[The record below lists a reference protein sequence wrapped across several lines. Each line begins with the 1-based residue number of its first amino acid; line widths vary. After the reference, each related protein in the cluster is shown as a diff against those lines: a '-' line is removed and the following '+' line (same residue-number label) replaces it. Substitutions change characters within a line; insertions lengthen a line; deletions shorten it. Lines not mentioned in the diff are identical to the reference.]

1 MATAFTL
8 RDATPADVPVVVHF
22 VRALA
27 EYEKLLHEAKGTEAD
42 FAAALFG
49 PTPRAAAI
57 IAEADGKAVGL
68 CVWYRTFST
77 FTARHGIWVEDIF
90 VEPAYRGRGIA
101 RAIFKRLAQQVKAEG
116 GGRLEWNVLDWNEPA
131 IGAYRAMGARGLDQ
145 WTMQRVDGA
154 ALDRLADYRK
164 EPALWLRHLI
174 WWWWAVGLA
183 AMSRPFVP
191 AS

>member
-22 VRALA
+22 VRSLA

-68 CVWYRTFST
+68 CVWHRTFST
-77 FTARHGIWVEDIF
+77 FTARHGIWVEDVF
-90 VEPAYRGRGIA
+90 VEPAYRGQGIA
-101 RAIFKRLAQQVKAEG
+101 RAIFRRLARQVKDEG
-116 GGRLEWNVLDWNEPA
+116 GSRLEWNVSDWRRSRHGCA
-131 IGAYRAMGARGLDQ
+131 RARPI
-145 WTMQRVDGA
+145 
-154 ALDRLADYRK
+154 DYATR
-164 EPALWLRHLI
+164 
-174 WWWWAVGLA
+174 
-183 AMSRPFVP
+183 
-191 AS
+191 

>member
-1 MATAFTL
+1 MAGNFTL

-49 PTPRAAAI
+49 EAPRAAAI
-57 IAEADGKAVGL
+57 IAEVDRKAVGL
-68 CVWYRTFST
+68 CVWHRTFST
-77 FTARHGIWVEDIF
+77 FTARHGIWVEDVF

-101 RAIFKRLAQQVKAEG
+101 RAIFRRLARQVKEEG
-116 GGRLEWNVLDWNEPA
+116 GSRLEWNVLDWNEPA

-154 ALDRLADYRK
+154 ALDRLA
-164 EPALWLRHLI
+164 E
-174 WWWWAVGLA
+174 
-183 AMSRPFVP
+183 
-191 AS
+191 

>member
-1 MATAFTL
+1 MASDFTL
-8 RDATPADVPVVVHF
+8 RDASPADVPVVVHF

-42 FAAALFG
+42 FAEALFG

-68 CVWYRTFST
+68 CVWHRTFST
-77 FTARHGIWVEDIF
+77 FTARHGIWVEDVF

-101 RAIFKRLAQQVKAEG
+101 RAIFRRLARQVKEEG
-116 GGRLEWNVLDWNEPA
+116 GSRLEWNVLDWNEPA

-154 ALDRLADYRK
+154 ALDRLA
-164 EPALWLRHLI
+164 E
-174 WWWWAVGLA
+174 
-183 AMSRPFVP
+183 
-191 AS
+191 

>member
-27 EYEKLLHEAKGTEAD
+27 EYEKLLHEAKGTEVD

-57 IAEADGKAVGL
+57 IAEVDRKAVGL
-68 CVWYRTFST
+68 CVWHRTFST
-77 FTARHGIWVEDIF
+77 FTARHGIWVEDVF

-101 RAIFKRLAQQVKAEG
+101 RAIFRRLARQVKEEG
-116 GGRLEWNVLDWNEPA
+116 GSRLEWNVLDWNEPA

-154 ALDRLADYRK
+154 ALDRLA
-164 EPALWLRHLI
+164 E
-174 WWWWAVGLA
+174 
-183 AMSRPFVP
+183 
-191 AS
+191 

>member
-1 MATAFTL
+1 MAGNFTL

-27 EYEKLLHEAKGTEAD
+27 EYEKLLHEAKGTEVD

-57 IAEADGKAVGL
+57 IAEVDRKAVGL
-68 CVWYRTFST
+68 CVWHRTFST
-77 FTARHGIWVEDIF
+77 FTARHGIWVEDVF

-101 RAIFKRLAQQVKAEG
+101 RAIFRRLARQVKEEG
-116 GGRLEWNVLDWNEPA
+116 GSRLEWNVLDWNEPA
-131 IGAYRAMGARGLDQ
+131 IGAYRAMGARGLDD

-154 ALDRLADYRK
+154 ALDRLA
-164 EPALWLRHLI
+164 E
-174 WWWWAVGLA
+174 
-183 AMSRPFVP
+183 
-191 AS
+191 

>member
-116 GGRLEWNVLDWNEPA
+116 GGRLEWNEPA

-154 ALDRLADYRK
+154 ALDRLA
-164 EPALWLRHLI
+164 E
-174 WWWWAVGLA
+174 
-183 AMSRPFVP
+183 
-191 AS
+191 

>member
-49 PTPRAAAI
+49 ATPRAAAI
-57 IAEADGKAVGL
+57 IAEADGKPVGL

-154 ALDRLADYRK
+154 ALDRLA
-164 EPALWLRHLI
+164 E
-174 WWWWAVGLA
+174 
-183 AMSRPFVP
+183 
-191 AS
+191 

>member
-27 EYEKLLHEAKGTEAD
+27 EYEKLLHEAKGTEVD

-57 IAEADGKAVGL
+57 IAEVDRKAVGL
-68 CVWYRTFST
+68 CVWHRTFST
-77 FTARHGIWVEDIF
+77 FTARHGIWVEDVF

-101 RAIFKRLAQQVKAEG
+101 RAIFRRLARQVKEEG
-116 GGRLEWNVLDWNEPA
+116 GSRLEWNVLDWNEPA
-131 IGAYRAMGARGLDQ
+131 IGAYRAMGARGLDD

-154 ALDRLADYRK
+154 ALDRLA
-164 EPALWLRHLI
+164 E
-174 WWWWAVGLA
+174 
-183 AMSRPFVP
+183 
-191 AS
+191 

>member
-1 MATAFTL
+1 MPGDFTL
-8 RDATPADVPVVVHF
+8 RNATPADVPVVVHF

-57 IAEADGKAVGL
+57 IAEADGRAVGL
-68 CVWYRTFST
+68 CVWHRTFST
-77 FTARHGIWVEDIF
+77 FTARHGIWVEDVF

-101 RAIFKRLAQQVKAEG
+101 RAIFKRLAQQVKEEG
-116 GGRLEWNVLDWNEPA
+116 GARLEWNVLDWNEPA

-154 ALDRLADYRK
+154 ALDRLA
-164 EPALWLRHLI
+164 E
-174 WWWWAVGLA
+174 
-183 AMSRPFVP
+183 
-191 AS
+191 

>member
-1 MATAFTL
+1 MAGNFTL

-42 FAAALFG
+42 FTTAFFG

-68 CVWYRTFST
+68 CVWHRTFST
-77 FTARHGIWVEDIF
+77 FTARQGIWVEDIF

-101 RAIFKRLAQQVKAEG
+101 RAIFKRLARQVKEEG
-116 GGRLEWNVLDWNEPA
+116 GSRLEWNVLDWNEPA
-131 IGAYRAMGARGLDQ
+131 IGAYRAMGARGLDD

-154 ALDRLADYRK
+154 ALDRLA
-164 EPALWLRHLI
+164 E
-174 WWWWAVGLA
+174 
-183 AMSRPFVP
+183 
-191 AS
+191 

>member
-68 CVWYRTFST
+68 CVWHRTFST
-77 FTARHGIWVEDIF
+77 FTARHGIWVEDVF

-101 RAIFKRLAQQVKAEG
+101 RALFKRLARQVKEEG
-116 GGRLEWNVLDWNEPA
+116 GSRLEWNVLDWNEPA

-154 ALDRLADYRK
+154 ALDRLA
-164 EPALWLRHLI
+164 E
-174 WWWWAVGLA
+174 
-183 AMSRPFVP
+183 
-191 AS
+191 

>member
-27 EYEKLLHEAKGTEAD
+27 EYEKLLHEAKGTEAG

-101 RAIFKRLAQQVKAEG
+101 RAIFKRLAQQVKAAASDKPVWS
-116 GGRLEWNVLDWNEPA
+116 RSFPLRPP
-131 IGAYRAMGARGLDQ
+131 
-145 WTMQRVDGA
+145 QRPPMPRPVPP
-154 ALDRLADYRK
+154 RPR
-164 EPALWLRHLI
+164 PRHLDPK
-174 WWWWAVGLA
+174 ATRHA
-183 AMSRPFVP
+183 A
-191 AS
+191 